1 MQNLENIV
9 NNRLK
14 RPAHPGEVLADILDD
29 LQITE
34 AEFAKALN
42 VSAETVNEIIDGK
55 KAITIDLAIRLG
67 KALGNGPQI
76 WLNLQ
81 QKIDIWDAMT
91 VDREQYEKVHAIV

>member
-1 MQNLENIV
+1 MQELENMV
-9 NNRLK
+9 ANRLTK
-14 RPAHPGEVLADILDD
+14 PAHPGEVLADILDD

-34 AEFAKALN
+34 SDLAQALN
-42 VSAETVNEIIDGK
+42 VSTQTVNEIIQGK

-67 KALGNGPQI
+67 KALGNGPQL

-91 VDREQYEKVHAIV
+91 VDKEQYEKVYSIV